1 MKKNSIFKQA
11 AFLAAAGI
19 LVRIIGLLY
28 RSPLTKLIGS
38 QGMGYYSTAYN
49 VYALILLVSS
59 YSIPTAISKL
69 LSEKLAVNQYNN
81 VKKILLCSFIYIV
94 AVGGGAAIIAF
105 VIAPYIVPDKAVSAL
120 RILCPTIFLSGLL
133 GIFRGYFQA
142 FKTTAFTGI
151 SQIIEQ
157 VFNACVSI
165 GAAYLFIQPYLNNQ
179 SLVASHGATGSA
191 LGTGAGV
198 LISLCY
204 MLFMFKRT
212 KQSYLNPPNIEAA
225 NPHTDSFKDIFK
237 MISNIVTPIILATCV
252 YNLISTIDMY
262 MFYLVCGDGAKSI
275 SAFGAYGGEY
285 IILQNVPVALASAM
299 STASIPNISSAWLF
313 KDTAEVKKQIAQG
326 TKVIM
331 LILIPSAVGLSILAV
346 QIIQAIFPQKE
357 TVVLASTLL
366 TFGSPAIVFYGLSTY
381 TNGLLQALGYSSIP
395 LKNAIYALIIHC
407 FITLFLLL
415 ATNLNIYSLLIGNC
429 LYGLQLCFA
438 NQRALKHITT
448 YYQEKL
454 HTFIYPLISSA
465 IMAFTV
471 ALCYYGLI
479 KVIDRLIITL
489 FIAIVI
495 GVIIY
500 FGTLLFLY
508 KDNVEEL
515 SQIPYLQKIIKHK

>member
-157 VFNACVSI
+157 VFNAGVSI

-225 NPHTDSFKDIFK
+225 DPHTDSFKDIFK

-299 STASIPNISSAWLF
+299 STASIPNIHHDDPYSQCRWNEYSCSS
-313 KDTAEVKKQIAQG
+313 D
-326 TKVIM
+326 
-331 LILIPSAVGLSILAV
+331 
-346 QIIQAIFPQKE
+346 
-357 TVVLASTLL
+357 
-366 TFGSPAIVFYGLSTY
+366 
-381 TNGLLQALGYSSIP
+381 YSSNFSAKRNGCSSQHPFNIWESSNCF
-395 LKNAIYALIIHC
+395 LWSFYLYQWIIAS
-407 FITLFLLL
+407 FRIF
-415 ATNLNIYSLLIGNC
+415 IYSFKKCYICVN
-429 LYGLQLCFA
+429 
-438 NQRALKHITT
+438 
-448 YYQEKL
+448 
-454 HTFIYPLISSA
+454 YPLFYYSIS
-465 IMAFTV
+465 FTCNEFKY
-471 ALCYYGLI
+471 LFS
-479 KVIDRLIITL
+479 IDR
-489 FIAIVI
+489 
-495 GVIIY
+495 
-500 FGTLLFLY
+500 
-508 KDNVEEL
+508 
-515 SQIPYLQKIIKHK
+515 

>member
-1 MKKNSIFKQA
+1 
-11 AFLAAAGI
+11 
-19 LVRIIGLLY
+19 
-28 RSPLTKLIGS
+28 
-38 QGMGYYSTAYN
+38 
-49 VYALILLVSS
+49 
-59 YSIPTAISKL
+59 
-69 LSEKLAVNQYNN
+69 
-81 VKKILLCSFIYIV
+81 
-94 AVGGGAAIIAF
+94 
-105 VIAPYIVPDKAVSAL
+105 
-120 RILCPTIFLSGLL
+120 
-133 GIFRGYFQA
+133 
-142 FKTTAFTGI
+142 
-151 SQIIEQ
+151 
-157 VFNACVSI
+157 
-165 GAAYLFIQPYLNNQ
+165 
-179 SLVASHGATGSA
+179 
-191 LGTGAGV
+191 
-198 LISLCY
+198 
-204 MLFMFKRT
+204 MFKRT

-225 NPHTDSFKDIFK
+225 DPHTDSFKDIFK

-331 LILIPSAVGLSILAV
+331 LILIPSAVGMSILAV
-346 QIIQAIFPQKE
+346 PIIQAIFPQKE

-366 TFGSPAIVFYGLSTY
+366 TVGSPAIVFYGLSTY

-479 KVIDRLIITL
+479 KVIDCLIITL